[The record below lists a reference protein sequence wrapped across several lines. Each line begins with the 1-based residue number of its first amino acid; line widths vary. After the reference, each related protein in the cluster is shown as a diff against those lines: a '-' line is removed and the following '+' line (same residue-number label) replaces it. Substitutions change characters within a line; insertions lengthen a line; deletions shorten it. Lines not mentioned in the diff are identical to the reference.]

1 PVNTFAAL
9 ADPTR
14 AKILDVIAR
23 RPRTVNE
30 IVARFDV
37 SPPAISRHLR
47 VLREAGLVSVVPKGQ
62 QRVYRLEPKPLQE
75 LDTWLSRYRRFW
87 ADRLDA
93 LEQHRDEKPE

>member
-1 PVNTFAAL
+1 VNTFAAL

-14 AKILDVIAR
+14 AEILDVIAR

-37 SPPAISRHLR
+37 SQPAISRHLR

-93 LEQHRDEKPE
+93 LEQHMDEEPE